1 MFEIGLDLSS
11 YKISAVELFK
21 KRGDIYIKNAGTI
34 DIEPHAIVGGEL
46 IDSVVFTNG
55 LKDLWKNFKFQ
66 KKEVNLG
73 LSGIKLIVKE
83 IKLPVTDD
91 KDIEKSINYQ
101 IEEYIPIAKEN
112 ILFDFY
118 VIEKNSK
125 SSKVMVIGAMKN
137 AVNNFVEATK
147 DAGLKV
153 NSVDLNCFAFY
164 RAVNFL
170 YNFKKITLKENQNSF
185 CLVHFGQEVSIIEF
199 ADTNELRYP
208 RFINSSLNSFIENL
222 NKKLDLSNEELKR
235 KIMEFD
241 FETLLIKEIKKRKTE
256 QKFSREENINFS
268 IENNNLSDSNNI
280 NKNNFNL
287 SEEKTTKNNAAE
299 INMGLNNLNQEDKNS
314 IKKPDDPEED
324 VLINIKD
331 SLKISAN
338 QLVNEIIRSNDHF
351 LQENRDLKINKILI
365 SGENL
370 INLDKYI
377 EKNLKIPV
385 ERINMD
391 KIINP
396 DLFKKNNL
404 FKFENINNY
413 SDKLIISLGLALR
426 GIK

>member
-11 YKISAVELFK
+11 YKISAAELFK

-34 DIEPHAIVGGEL
+34 DIESHAIVGGEL
-46 IDSVVFTNG
+46 IDSVVFTSG

-83 IKLPVTDD
+83 IELPVTDD

-101 IEEYIPIAKEN
+101 IDEYIPIPREN

-118 VIEKNSK
+118 VIEKNSN
-125 SSKVMVIGAMKN
+125 SSKIMVIGAMKN

-170 YNFKKITLKENQNSF
+170 YNFKKITSKENQSSF

-241 FETLLIKEIKKRKTE
+241 FETLLNKETKKKKIE
-256 QKFSREENINFS
+256 QKFSSEENLNS
-268 IENNNLSDSNNI
+268 LIENNNLSDSNNI
-280 NKNNFNL
+280 NKNNFN
-287 SEEKTTKNNAAE
+287 SFENKSIKNNEAE
-299 INMGLNNLNQEDKNS
+299 INIGSSSLNQDNKDFIEKSNELQEDALAN
-314 IKKPDDPEED
+314 
-324 VLINIKD
+324 LKD
-331 SLKISAN
+331 SLKVSAN

-351 LQENRDLKINKILI
+351 LQENRDLKISKILI

-391 KIINP
+391 KIINQ

-404 FKFENINNY
+404 FKSENINNY
-413 SDKLIISLGLALR
+413 SDRLIISLGLALR